1 MKNYLIINETH
12 SLLPDQVRELEEK
25 GMSDYEEIRI
35 PKEGW
40 NLQTRLD
47 RAHEWARRGGRY
59 IFVSPEPVMLGRLA
73 YYAGHGSH
81 YIDGTPAFGH
91 DVAVYVFSNDRRVK
105 KELPD
110 GRIVQTIAPTGWK
123 LVEIG
128 RGDAR
133 G

>member
-1 MKNYLIINETH
+1 MKNFLIINETH

-47 RAHEWARRGGRY
+47 KAWEWVRRGGRY
-59 IFVSPEPVMLGRLA
+59 IFVTPEPIMLAQMA
-73 YYAGHGSH
+73 YYAGHGTH
-81 YIDGTPAFGH
+81 FIDGVPALGH
-91 DVAVYVFSNDRRVK
+91 NIELYIFSNDRREK

-110 GRIVQTIAPTGWK
+110 GRIIQTVAREGWE
-123 LVEIG
+123 LVRI
-128 RGDAR
+128 
-133 G
+133 

>member
-1 MKNYLIINETH
+1 MNTYLIINETH
-12 SLLPDQVRELEEK
+12 SLLPDQVRVLEEK

-40 NLQTRLD
+40 DARTRFSL
-47 RAHEWARRGGRY
+47 AHEWAERGGRY
-59 IFVSPEPVMLGRLA
+59 IFVSPEPVILGRLA
-73 YYAGHGSH
+73 HLSV
-81 YIDGTPAFGH
+81 FRK

-128 RGDAR
+128 RGDA
-133 G
+133 

>member
-1 MKNYLIINETH
+1 MKNYLIINEAHT
-12 SLLPDQVRELEEK
+12 LLPDQVRELREK
-25 GMSDYEEIRI
+25 GFDNYEEIRI

-40 NLQTRLD
+40 DARTRLSL
-47 RAHEWARRGGRY
+47 AHEWAGRGGHY
-59 IFVSPEPVMLGRLA
+59 IFVSPEPVILGKLA
-73 YYAGHGSH
+73 YLSV
-81 YIDGTPAFGH
+81 FKK
-91 DVAVYVFSNDRRVK
+91 DVAVYVFSNDRCVK

-128 RGDAR
+128 RGNAW

>member
-1 MKNYLIINETH
+1 METYLVINETH
-12 SLLPDQVRELEEK
+12 TLLPDQVRELEEK
-25 GMSDYEEIRI
+25 GMAEYEEIRI

-40 NLQTRLD
+40 DARTRFSL
-47 RAHEWARRGGRY
+47 AHEWAERGGRY
-59 IFVSPEPVMLGRLA
+59 IFVSPEPVILGRLA
-73 YYAGHGSH
+73 HLSV
-81 YIDGTPAFGH
+81 FRK

-128 RGDAR
+128 RGDA
-133 G
+133 